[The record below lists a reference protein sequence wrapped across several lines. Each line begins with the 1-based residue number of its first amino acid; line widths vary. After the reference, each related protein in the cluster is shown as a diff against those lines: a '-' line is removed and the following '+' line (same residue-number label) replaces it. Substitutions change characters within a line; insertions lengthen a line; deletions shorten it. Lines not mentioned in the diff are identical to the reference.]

1 MDPLVIRRRPGHV
14 LPCAADIPRNDA
26 ACGQGHRSG
35 AAMAA
40 SQPTWDSRLV
50 IRRAVMRTSLQQ
62 GICRDTRPAR
72 IRPLLVGGVPWVM
85 DLARVLRSAGLDV
98 VIWAL
103 VGSATLAHAL

>member
-1 MDPLVIRRRPGHV
+1 
-14 LPCAADIPRNDA
+14 
-26 ACGQGHRSG
+26 
-35 AAMAA
+35 
-40 SQPTWDSRLV
+40 
-50 IRRAVMRTSLQQ
+50 MRTSLQQ

-72 IRPLLVGGVPWVM
+72 IRPLLVGGDPWVM